1 MDLQNMLQRAGL
13 NSVITI
19 VYATL
24 CFKET
29 AEGTRD
35 AIIKAGLPRPPVVE
49 ITQQQAAAPSFT
61 DASTLHLVLG
71 AHILTVLPRTYIVF
85 NLEQLS
91 SRWITKRY
99 MLMMSRA
106 LVVCDFSAAN
116 VQALQRKLP
125 KVFCCKLPL
134 YVPVAAAAPPQEPSF
149 DVLFYGCENERRVLM
164 LQLLQAEGL
173 QCHFELGYALWGETR
188 DELVS
193 SAKVVLN
200 LHYYEGTTIHMLHR
214 TYHSDHAHPMR
225 NDAAATYSNNNCS
238 SCSCSCNCD
247 A

>member
-1 MDLQNMLQRAGL
+1 MELQSMLLRAGL
-13 NSVITI
+13 SPVVTI

-24 CFKET
+24 CFRET
-29 AEGTRD
+29 AEGLRD
-35 AIIKAGLPRPPVVE
+35 IIVKAGLPQPPIIE
-49 ITQQQAAAPSFT
+49 ITQQQAAAPSLT

-85 NLEQLS
+85 NLEQMS
-91 SRWITKRY
+91 SKWMTHRY

-116 VQALQRKLP
+116 VQVLQQRLQS
-125 KVFCCKLPL
+125 VFCCQLPL
-134 YVPVAAAAPPQEPSF
+134 YVPAVPAALPREPSI
-149 DVLFYGCENERRVLM
+149 DVLFYGCQNERRVQM

-173 QCHFELGYALWGETR
+173 NCHFEMGYALWGQAR

-200 LHYYEGTTIHMLHR
+200 LHYYEGTATHASLSTCYLCFLYHARCSFVIR
-214 TYHSDHAHPMR
+214 TAKMS
-225 NDAAATYSNNNCS
+225 CS
-238 SCSCSCNCD
+238 SCTCMISIHI
-247 A
+247 